1 VVESVKAVSDL
12 FSPISGTIVDV
23 NRVLE
28 DQPELVNDSPYGDGW
43 MIVIEASNTAELDR
57 LLSAADYQT
66 YIQQE
71 SS

>member
-1 VVESVKAVSDL
+1 VESVKAVSDL
-12 FSPISGTIVDV
+12 FSPISGSVV
-23 NRVLE
+23 NVNSELE
-28 DQPELVNDSPYGDGW
+28 NKPELVNDSPYGDGW
-43 MIVIEASNTAELDR
+43 MIVIEASNAAELDD